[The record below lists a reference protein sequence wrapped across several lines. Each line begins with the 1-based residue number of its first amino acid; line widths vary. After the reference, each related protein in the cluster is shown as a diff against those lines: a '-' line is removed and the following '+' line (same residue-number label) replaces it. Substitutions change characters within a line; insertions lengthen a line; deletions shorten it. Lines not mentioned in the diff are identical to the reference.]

1 MMEELTLQKS
11 IDLGLEY
18 LPKLALA
25 IVTLVVGLWLIGLL
39 VKFVGKVMEA
49 RRVDESL
56 RPFFK
61 TLISVVMRVLLLV
74 SVMGMIGIEM
84 TSFIALLGAVGLS
97 IGMALSGSLQHFA
110 GGVLLLIYKPFK
122 KGDYIEAQ
130 GYKGTVSELR
140 IFNTIIYTLD
150 NKVVFIPNGPL
161 STGTVV
167 NYSTESTRR
176 IDAVYGIGYSDDIDK
191 ARSVLEG
198 IINSHD
204 KILKDPAPFIGVK
217 ELASSSVNIEI
228 RVWVNTVDFIE
239 MGFYLNEAV
248 KKEFDKNGI
257 SIPFPQMDVRVQN
270 LNTK

>member
-1 MMEELTLQKS
+1 MEEITLQKA
-11 IDLGLEY
+11 IDLTLEY
-18 LPKLALA
+18 LPRLTLAL
-25 IVTLVVGLWLIGLL
+25 ITLIAGLWFIRLL
-39 VKFVGKVMEA
+39 VRFVGKLMEA
-49 RRVDESL
+49 RKVDESL
-56 RPFFK
+56 RPFFR
-61 TLISVVMRVLLLV
+61 TLVTVVMRVLLII
-74 SVMGMIGIEM
+74 SVMGMIGVEM

-122 KGDYIEAQ
+122 KGDFIEAQ
-130 GYKGTVSELR
+130 QHKGTVCELR
-140 IFNTIIYTLD
+140 IFNTVIKTLD

-176 IDAVYGIGYSDDIDK
+176 IDAVYGISYSDDIDK

-198 IINSHD
+198 IINSHEM
-204 KILKDPAPFIGVK
+204 ILKDPAPVIGIK

-228 RVWVNTVDFIE
+228 RVWVNTIDFIE

-257 SIPFPQMDVRVQN
+257 SIPFPQLDVRVQN
-270 LNTK
+270 INTK